1 MGKTKKTTSTT
12 TTTTQQSNETH
23 KLITIAETINASI
36 ANNNAQKHVA
46 NFTINAEKHGI
57 DLSTAY
63 SIDQLDDDQT
73 AALTDQI
80 QNKTLEI
87 MKGMAAQKSAAALNH
102 YIELKDLK
110 QLDALIKDPSDAAFN
125 LDSEMIRLLENIKA
139 NGDDYIELFKER
151 VVSLNP
157 KLVLIKNTEEM
168 ASAIAQSEISH
179 LYEALSKII
188 PILVSEII
196 LDTISTAKHKSTIS
210 DAILTYDT
218 SDEEESEDT
227 EFSDLPDTPLR
238 ISDTSSELSDTTLVI
253 PKTPNNS
260 LVDSLSDSD
269 KGTESDDGSSEI
281 LEVETDTTTD
291 EYTKQDDLDM
301 IKIEYVTDSDSESNS
316 NSNRA
321 VFEYLDDSSSETIS
335 GRAVYVNIDGRLAE
349 GETLIVEPLS
359 DSEDEVEF
367 IGEAFVSA

>member
-1 MGKTKKTTSTT
+1 
-12 TTTTQQSNETH
+12 
-23 KLITIAETINASI
+23 
-36 ANNNAQKHVA
+36 
-46 NFTINAEKHGI
+46 
-57 DLSTAY
+57 
-63 SIDQLDDDQT
+63 
-73 AALTDQI
+73 
-80 QNKTLEI
+80 

-102 YIELKDLK
+102 YIELEDLK
-110 QLDALIKDPSDAAFN
+110 QLDDLINNPNDASFN
-125 LDSEMIRLLENIKA
+125 LDKEMIQLLENIKA
-139 NGDDYIELFKER
+139 TGDEYIELFKER

-196 LDTISTAKHKSTIS
+196 LDTISTTKHKSTIS

-238 ISDTSSELSDTTLVI
+238 ISDTNSELSDTTLVI

-269 KGTESDDGSSEI
+269 KGTESDDGSSKTLDI
-281 LEVETDTTTD
+281 DADTITASAQ
-291 EYTKQDDLDM
+291 QDDLDM

-321 VFEYLDDSSSETIS
+321 VFEYLDDSSSETIN
-335 GRAVYVNIDGRLAE
+335 GRVVYVNIDGRLAG